1 VVLATDS
8 SPFWVCANPHKCLA
22 FQTLKKWK
30 AKFIE
35 IRDKYEKVRERETT
49 VSISH
54 IESIIMVGQ
63 SNIMSK
69 FLFVVG
75 LSRLF

>member
-1 VVLATDS
+1 VPCISDI
-8 SPFWVCANPHKCLA
+8 
-22 FQTLKKWK
+22 KKWK

-35 IRDKYEKVRERETT
+35 IRDKYEKERESET

-63 SNIMSK
+63 SNIMSN
-69 FLFVVG
+69 FRV
-75 LSRLF
+75 

>member
-1 VVLATDS
+1 VPCISDI
-8 SPFWVCANPHKCLA
+8 
-22 FQTLKKWK
+22 KKWK

-35 IRDKYEKVRERETT
+35 RRDKYEKARETT

-54 IESIIMVGQ
+54 IESFIMVGQ

-69 FLFVVG
+69 VFIRCD